1 MVMGSTPLILHLKRI
16 IVERA
21 WKLPIEIGKV
31 PFKVTLER
39 EMVSILPYVGDRS
52 VESHVTPENR
62 KQTIINN
69 VSFFACNKY

>member
-21 WKLPIEIGKV
+21 WKLPIEIGKA

-69 VSFFACNKY
+69 VSFFTCKEH

>member
-1 MVMGSTPLILHLKRI
+1 M
-16 IVERA
+16 ERA

-31 PFKVTLER
+31 PSKVTTLER

-62 KQTIINN
+62 KENRKQIIINN
-69 VSFFACNKY
+69 VSFFTCNKY

>member
-1 MVMGSTPLILHLKRI
+1 MVMGRGPLILHSKRI

-21 WKLPIEIGKV
+21 WKLPIEVGKV

-62 KQTIINN
+62 KQTIINK
-69 VSFFACNKY
+69 VIFFTCKKY

>member
-62 KQTIINN
+62 KQTILNN
-69 VSFFACNKY
+69 VSFFTCTKY